1 MDFTEQR
8 TICEYNFVFTLWK
21 FPKLYGKFI
30 NKINKIE
37 NFFSNKDANFYY
49 VLGLQLFKRGFKTF
63 DELTVLTMV
72 NSNVLLLDA
81 YNKKGGYDI
90 FLTASKNL
98 VEENIDGYFNEIL
111 KLNTLSVLQDNGIN
125 IEKDYEKITKMD
137 LDQLKMFYNYKISN
151 VFLTTASETKIQSLD
166 ITDDDI
172 AYFNAGSSMGLSIAQ
187 LAPLLNYEILGINKG
202 ITFIGGLVNGGKAQK
217 LSAKVITPN
226 GYTTIGQIKI
236 GDKICGEDGKVYNVT
251 GVFDRG
257 IKKNY
262 RVKFND
268 ESYTECCDEHLW
280 NVNKTTFKD
289 KNKFVTVMLKD
300 ILNDSV
306 GLKSKSNNAYRYSIP
321 EYQPVY
327 MDEKE
332 HIIHPYLLGV
342 LLGDGYLCGQ
352 TLSISSIETDV
363 VDKCKSLLDDNYTIK
378 KSSGNNYSWNL
389 INIKE
394 KYNKYKREIKRLDL
408 EKKSNDKF
416 IPDEYKYD
424 SISNRLEL
432 LRGLFDTDGCVDTK
446 SNNYSICT
454 KSDRLKDDILFISRS
469 LGMLAS
475 AKWSHRNNDKN
486 KECWHISIRFNE
498 NLKPFSSKKHIEKY
512 KPNKRNKSLRRKIA
526 SIEYIGEEQMKCI
539 MVDNPTHLYLTD
551 DFIVTHNTSFSLAI
565 IVMSWILN
573 NVKCC
578 IISNE
583 QTIIEFKQFLM
594 AMASYRLFGEDN
606 NSLTKRRIKIGSYNV
621 DEIEK
626 LTQIKNYV
634 NEHFAPYLSFA
645 KIFDYNINEVQMI
658 VETMSVKGYSGFVY
672 DVFKAEDRTN
682 GRVVDEMIEMSK
694 CLFKSADHTD
704 TSIVAT
710 LQLGLTYNNIRYLNM
725 NCISSS
731 KQVAEVASE
740 IILIRTM
747 WDDEVTGAEHDIKI
761 FNYIYDKYGQK
772 MLDAEGNPL
781 IKEIPVNG
789 NEYKNIKLAF
799 IAKTRNTGEF
809 KVIAY
814 HFNGDYN
821 KWVELG
827 YCNPHFTNR
836 ENKK

>member
-72 NSNVLLLDA
+72 NSNALLLDA

-98 VEENIDGYFNEIL
+98 VEENVDGYFNEIL

-202 ITFIGGLVNGGKAQK
+202 ITFIGGGVNTGKTS
-217 LSAKVITPN
+217 L
-226 GYTTIGQIKI
+226 
-236 GDKICGEDGKVYNVT
+236 
-251 GVFDRG
+251 
-257 IKKNY
+257 
-262 RVKFND
+262 
-268 ESYTECCDEHLW
+268 
-280 NVNKTTFKD
+280 
-289 KNKFVTVMLKD
+289 
-300 ILNDSV
+300 
-306 GLKSKSNNAYRYSIP
+306 
-321 EYQPVY
+321 
-327 MDEKE
+327 
-332 HIIHPYLLGV
+332 
-342 LLGDGYLCGQ
+342 
-352 TLSISSIETDV
+352 TLAV
-363 VDKCKSLLDDNYTIK
+363 
-378 KSSGNNYSWNL
+378 
-389 INIKE
+389 
-394 KYNKYKREIKRLDL
+394 
-408 EKKSNDKF
+408 
-416 IPDEYKYD
+416 
-424 SISNRLEL
+424 
-432 LRGLFDTDGCVDTK
+432 
-446 SNNYSICT
+446 
-454 KSDRLKDDILFISRS
+454 
-469 LGMLAS
+469 
-475 AKWSHRNNDKN
+475 
-486 KECWHISIRFNE
+486 
-498 NLKPFSSKKHIEKY
+498 
-512 KPNKRNKSLRRKIA
+512 
-526 SIEYIGEEQMKCI
+526 
-539 MVDNPTHLYLTD
+539 
-551 DFIVTHNTSFSLAI
+551 

-710 LQLGLTYNNIRYLNM
+710 LQLGLTYNNVRYLNM

-781 IKEIPVNG
+781 TKEIPVNG